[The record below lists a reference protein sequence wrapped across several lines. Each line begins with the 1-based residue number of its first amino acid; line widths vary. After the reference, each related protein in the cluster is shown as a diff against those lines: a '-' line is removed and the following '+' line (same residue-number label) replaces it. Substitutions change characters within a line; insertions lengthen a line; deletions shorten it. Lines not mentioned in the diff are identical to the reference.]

1 MKKGEYREAF
11 EEIYNNLKLE
21 LVNADQIYKD
31 SKARKEFSELDLK
44 RLRGCIENAVEV
56 YGDVLGFITY
66 ED

>member
-31 SKARKEFSELDLK
+31 SKARKEFSEFDLR

-56 YGDVLGFITY
+56 YGEVLGYITY